1 MTGILAIEL
10 LGAIAGAAVALLF
23 LPPKSRTEFARRF
36 ALSIIV
42 GMIFADPVRVR
53 LGQEAVWQ
61 NYLAGSAGVAM
72 LGWFI
77 IGAAI
82 RVIGKWTPPK
92 GE

>member
-23 LPPKSRTEFARRF
+23 LPPKSRTEFIRRF
-36 ALSIIV
+36 SVSIIC
-42 GMIFADPVRVR
+42 GMIFADPVRAR
-53 LGQEAVWQ
+53 LGQEPVWQ
-61 NYLAGSAGVAM
+61 NYLATSAGVA
-72 LGWFI
+72 LLSWVI

-82 RVIGKWTPPK
+82 RVIGRWTPPK